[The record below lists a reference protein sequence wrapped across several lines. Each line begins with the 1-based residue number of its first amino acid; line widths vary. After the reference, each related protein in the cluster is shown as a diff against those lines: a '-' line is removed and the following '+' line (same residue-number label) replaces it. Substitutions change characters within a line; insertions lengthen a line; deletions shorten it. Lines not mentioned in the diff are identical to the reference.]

1 MTDIFQRPARA
12 CMAAKCIQAD
22 ADFYEEVAALVC
34 DLSPAHRQQV
44 IELVEADRE
53 TPDEL
58 KDFIEGFRLQE
69 RYDYLLSELRAI
81 RPALVIIQGET
92 Q

>member
-22 ADFYEEVAALVC
+22 VDFHEEVAALVR
-34 DLSPAHRQQV
+34 DLSPAHRHQA
-44 IELVEADRE
+44 IEFVEADRE

-58 KDFIEGFRLQE
+58 KDFIEDFRLQE
-69 RYDYLLSELRAI
+69 RYDYLLGELRAI
-81 RPALVIIQGET
+81 RPAPVIIQGET
-92 Q
+92 E